1 MFNHESSGVTRAT
14 ELNRDSTTTLRTRE
28 RILGAA
34 RGLLAGGG
42 LEACSMR
49 AVAGRAGVTAGAI
62 YKHFRDKEALVE
74 RVVAAAFERFEVA
87 LLTAIADHPVGSFA
101 RIAAMGE
108 AYIAFAGEHEEEF
121 KVLFNPIV
129 TSRKRMAHLP
139 GHGGYPILRRCIVE
153 AIEMGTIRPDADPDL
168 VALFLWSRVL
178 GILTLLMACDFED
191 EIAFEGELDARG
203 LFEATRDLVVDGLAP
218 R

>member
-1 MFNHESSGVTRAT
+1 MK
-14 ELNRDSTTTLRTRE
+14 TTLEIPATLQTRE
-28 RILGAA
+28 RILSAA
-34 RGLLAGGG
+34 RGLLAEGG

-49 AVAGRAGVTAGAI
+49 GVAAPAGVTAGAI
-62 YKHFRDKEALVE
+62 YKHFRDKKSLVDQ
-74 RVVAAAFERFEVA
+74 VVAEAFERFELA
-87 LLTAIADHPVGSFA
+87 LLESIATHPVGSFA

-108 AYIAFAGEHEEEF
+108 AYIAFAEEHEEEF

-129 TSRKRMAHLP
+129 APRKRVDELP

-153 AIEMGTIRPDADPDL
+153 AIEAGTIRSDADPDL

-178 GILTLLMACDFED
+178 GILTLLMACDFRGET
-191 EIAFEGELDARG
+191 AFEGELNART
-203 LFEATRDLVVDGLAP
+203 LFDDTRDFVVDGLAP